1 MSEEQSVQGGC
12 LCGAVR
18 FHFDRAAVVGS
29 NHCHCRD
36 CQRATGSAFATFCM
50 VPDAA
55 FELERGQ
62 PRGFTVKGES
72 GGDVTRSFCG
82 DCGSQLYSNVAV
94 MPGFM
99 FVKSGALDDASWMEP
114 ASDFWGSSAQPWCSP
129 LTQTVHPRNPG

>member
-1 MSEEQSVQGGC
+1 MSQDQREEGGC